1 MRPWTPTTAMVRRL
15 YVAGREASSP
25 AETLRMH
32 PDEIAAEFDRWFARD
47 VLGGA
52 AGAEGRRDDG
62 TADRPAS

>member
-1 MRPWTPTTAMVRRL
+1 MVRRL